1 MKKMVYCTSNGGSFM
16 NIVVLAGGIS
26 PERDVSFSSGTM
38 ATNALLKLG
47 HRAVMVDLFF
57 GMPDWDGGDDIFQHA
72 APLEPYAITDT
83 EPDLNAIRQQ
93 RAFGYND
100 FIGLNVLEL
109 CKKADLV
116 YLALHGEDGENGK
129 LQALFD
135 SLGIRY
141 TGSGAKACADAMD
154 KWISKEIFTAAGV
167 PCPSGMLLK
176 AGETVDFDSIP
187 LPCVV
192 KPCCGGSSI
201 GVSIVHDAN
210 ELPAAL
216 TAAFAVE
223 SVVLIE
229 SYIKGR
235 ELSCAV
241 LGDQVLPLIEIIPNE
256 GFYDYKNKY
265 QAGSTREIT
274 PAEIDPETTKRIQD
288 LTMRGFSALGLSVYG
303 RLDFLLTE
311 NGEAYCLE
319 ANTLP
324 GLTPTSL
331 MPQEAAAVGISYEQL
346 CARIAALSMEK
357 YNG

>member
-1 MKKMVYCTSNGGSFM
+1 M
-16 NIVVLAGGIS
+16 NIVVLAGGLS

-38 ATNALLKLG
+38 ATNALLALG
-47 HRAVMVDLFF
+47 HRAVMVDLFL
-57 GMPDWDGGDDIFQHA
+57 GLPEWDGTDAVFRNA
-72 APLEPYAITDT
+72 KPLEPFRIGSS
-83 EPDLNAIRQQ
+83 EPDLESIRTS
-93 RAFGYND
+93 RTVGYND
-100 FIGLNVLEL
+100 FIGIHVPEL

-129 LQALFD
+129 LQGIFD

-154 KWISKEIFTAAGV
+154 KWVSKELLEAAGV
-167 PCPSGMLLK
+167 TCPYGVRIQK
-176 AGETVDFDSIP
+176 GDPIDYDSLP
-187 LPCVV
+187 MPCVV

-201 GVSIVHDAN
+201 GVSIVRDRKS
-210 ELPAAL
+210 LPAAFE
-216 TAAFAVE
+216 TAFAVE
-223 SVVLIE
+223 PVILVE
-229 SYIKGR
+229 TYIKGR

-274 PAEIDPETTKRIQD
+274 PAEVDPETTKRIQD
-288 LTMRGFSALGLSVYG
+288 ATLRGFSALGLSIYG
-303 RLDFLLTE
+303 RLDFLLTDT
-311 NGEAYCLE
+311 GEAFCLE

-346 CARIAALSMEK
+346 CARIIELSLEK
-357 YNG
+357 YHG